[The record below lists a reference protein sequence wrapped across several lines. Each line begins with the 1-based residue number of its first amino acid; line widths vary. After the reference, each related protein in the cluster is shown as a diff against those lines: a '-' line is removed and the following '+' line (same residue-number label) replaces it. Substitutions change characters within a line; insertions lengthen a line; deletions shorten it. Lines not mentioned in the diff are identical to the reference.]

1 MLRAILLCFAYMR
14 SSNERCDKL
23 SAAYLAY
30 ERDQPCPSS
39 QDATSDD
46 PLSALAFAPECSG
59 LAPPPRACVAPT
71 PAAAVEPAEAR
82 MWKPSIENIAAARF
96 PKYDLGGGSWRGG
109 SKKRGHTDCAWC
121 FDFKGSKTTDEAYV
135 KKMAKTIPLSTPAI
149 RTAVD
154 MGAGSGGVL
163 AVLQAAPYNV
173 IGVGLTMSMD
183 NAPHLEVMGARGL
196 IGLRW
201 SLAKALPF
209 ADGAFD
215 LLHARL
221 SGLGSAGAQ
230 AASRRERL
238 NMIASV
244 LYEWDRVVRP
254 GGYLVQTDWR
264 VSSPV
269 TMTADIGFA
278 KAAAEA
284 TKAKFGARAVDEGG
298 LLARADLPL
307 RTERKTSQ
315 RLAREAG
322 AQNGAEAEAWA
333 REYLGFIQVTIDHVR
348 AVARRL
354 KWEELAWRPGFR
366 FESVSFTFRKPL
378 NRTALGE
385 PPTSVDA
392 LLGGPGETVFKFK

>member
-14 SSNERCDKL
+14 SSIERCDKL

-46 PLSALAFAPECSG
+46 PLSALAFAPECTG

-71 PAAAVEPAEAR
+71 PAAAIEPAEMR
-82 MWKPSIENIAAARF
+82 MWEPPIENIAAARF

-109 SKKRGHTDCAWC
+109 SKKRGHTDCTWC

-230 AASRRERL
+230 AATR
-238 NMIASV
+238 
-244 LYEWDRVVRP
+244 W
-254 GGYLVQTDWR
+254 
-264 VSSPV
+264 
-269 TMTADIGFA
+269 
-278 KAAAEA
+278 AAAGRR
-284 TKAKFGARAVDEGG
+284 TGPRARHRSQNCHFPPDLGCWWGVRRVDP
-298 LLARADLPL
+298 LPWSTRVNASCDLYGSAHAP
-307 RTERKTSQ
+307 
-315 RLAREAG
+315 
-322 AQNGAEAEAWA
+322 
-333 REYLGFIQVTIDHVR
+333 IDSR
-348 AVARRL
+348 
-354 KWEELAWRPGFR
+354 
-366 FESVSFTFRKPL
+366 
-378 NRTALGE
+378 
-385 PPTSVDA
+385 
-392 LLGGPGETVFKFK
+392 

>member
-1 MLRAILLCFAYMR
+1 
-14 SSNERCDKL
+14 
-23 SAAYLAY
+23 
-30 ERDQPCPSS
+30 
-39 QDATSDD
+39 
-46 PLSALAFAPECSG
+46 
-59 LAPPPRACVAPT
+59 
-71 PAAAVEPAEAR
+71 
-82 MWKPSIENIAAARF
+82 
-96 PKYDLGGGSWRGG
+96 
-109 SKKRGHTDCAWC
+109 
-121 FDFKGSKTTDEAYV
+121 
-135 KKMAKTIPLSTPAI
+135 
-149 RTAVD
+149 

-230 AASRRERL
+230 AGDA
-238 NMIASV
+238 
-244 LYEWDRVVRP
+244 
-254 GGYLVQTDWR
+254 
-264 VSSPV
+264 
-269 TMTADIGFA
+269 
-278 KAAAEA
+278 
-284 TKAKFGARAVDEGG
+284 ARAVEHDRLGALRVGPRRAAGRLPGADRLARVVAGHDDGGHRLRQGGRRGDEGQVWRARRRRG
-298 LLARADLPL
+298 RAAARADLPL

-348 AVARRL
+348 AVAN
-354 KWEELAWRPGFR
+354 AG
-366 FESVSFTFRKPL
+366 
-378 NRTALGE
+378 
-385 PPTSVDA
+385 
-392 LLGGPGETVFKFK
+392 